1 MKSEI
6 IEDLEKRGVQVSA
19 FIVHNEDGQFQM
31 ISYSPNGVV
40 DFLTEFVD
48 VMDINERLQGSMI
61 RPMATIGKKEK

>member
-6 IEDLEKRGVQVSA
+6 IEDLDKRGVKVSA

-61 RPMATIGKKEK
+61 RPMATIGKKK